1 MTTNIKLLLLVYS
14 QNAKTQNYCLFN
26 NNEFLTRNIAQLDNT
41 LEMFEDVMFTNYNS
55 KISVYENFKKLNDT
69 YKGVN
74 YDKLKYI
81 KKYILSVEN
90 RILFLYNK
98 LLKNS

>member
-26 NNEFLTRNIAQLDNT
+26 NNEFLTRNITQLDNT
-41 LEMFEDVMFTNYNS
+41 LEMFEDVMFTNYNT

-69 YKGVN
+69 YNGVD
-74 YDKLKYI
+74 YGKLKYI
-81 KKYILSVEN
+81 KRYILSVEN

>member
-26 NNEFLTRNIAQLDNT
+26 NNEFLTRNITQLDNT
-41 LEMFEDVMFTNYNS
+41 LEMFEDVMFTNYNT

-69 YKGVN
+69 YKGVD
-74 YDKLKYI
+74 YGKLKYI
-81 KKYILSVEN
+81 RRYILNVEN